1 MNSEIHFNFI
11 QKFQNVLNLLEK
23 YAFLVQFILAIISF
37 ILNLLHFVIITRKS
51 IRISSINCLMVGVTV
66 CDICRMLTTIYRY
79 LELEDL
85 EYPECITVSSY
96 IKAYL
101 DITSW
106 WLQDYFRRC
115 SSWLDIFI
123 ANVRYIIMRK
133 VSGARNSKTA
143 QSKLGFILMTLVF
156 CTSNLIQSM
165 CLYSIQIV
173 EKRDIFLFS
182 NCAEHQD
189 INKVYKYTINLRPIP
204 TDNKMLLI
212 RTYIFLDVIFSH
224 FLPSQAFP
232 ILTVLLLRKIQKMEK
247 SRPVVR
253 NNRVAENNEDK
264 HPLSTNL
271 IIFLTI
277 SSFLADAP
285 LGCIVMI
292 KLFIPSG
299 NRRIR
304 FLTDLIVYLNILS
317 TIIIMFRPI
326 LCFSMPRQYRN
337 TAKKFFRVKNATYIN
352 VVPITK

>member
-1 MNSEIHFNFI
+1 
-11 QKFQNVLNLLEK
+11 
-23 YAFLVQFILAIISF
+23 
-37 ILNLLHFVIITRKS
+37 
-51 IRISSINCLMVGVTV
+51 
-66 CDICRMLTTIYRY
+66 MLTTIYRY

-133 VSGARNSKTA
+133 VSGAS
-143 QSKLGFILMTLVF
+143 
-156 CTSNLIQSM
+156 
-165 CLYSIQIV
+165 
-173 EKRDIFLFS
+173 
-182 NCAEHQD
+182 CAEHQD

-299 NRRIR
+299 NRRIKK
-304 FLTDLIVYLNILS
+304 LN
-317 TIIIMFRPI
+317 
-326 LCFSMPRQYRN
+326 
-337 TAKKFFRVKNATYIN
+337 FFNYDIW
-352 VVPITK
+352 